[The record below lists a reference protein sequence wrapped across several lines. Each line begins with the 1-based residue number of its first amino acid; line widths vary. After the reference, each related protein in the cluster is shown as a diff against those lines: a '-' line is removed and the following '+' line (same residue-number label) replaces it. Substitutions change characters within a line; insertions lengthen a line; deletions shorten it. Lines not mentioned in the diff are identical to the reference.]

1 MNKIEQKTI
10 CDIDRSNMFA
20 VLKNFYLQIKDAV
33 NIAEKIIVP
42 KNLKINSIII
52 NGLGGSAIGGD
63 LVRSYL
69 HYMIKIPFFVNRNY
83 FLPEFANKN
92 TLSIIS
98 SYSGNTEETIS
109 AYKESLKRKC
119 KILAISSGGEVEKIA
134 KKNGI
139 LFIKIPTGYQPRC
152 ALGYSFF
159 TIFISLFKLG
169 LIPVSKKEFYNDIDS
184 VIKNIEK
191 YSAYFSNYKSQNNI
205 AINIASLIK
214 DKLPV
219 IYSSNDLLD
228 VVNLRWRG
236 QISENGKQLA
246 YGNLYPEM
254 NHNELVGWYEPK
266 EILTRNKNSIGR
278 SLLKEIIVIFLQ
290 DINDYERIT
299 LRMKITS
306 EIYKKLA
313 SKVISIKGK
322 GANKLERIFNLIY
335 TGDWVS
341 YYLALLRRIDPTPVD
356 AISYLKSKLK

>member
-1 MNKIEQKTI
+1 MEKIEQKTI
-10 CDIDRSNMFA
+10 CDIDRSNMFM
-20 VLKNFYLQIKDAV
+20 VLRNFHLQIKDAV
-33 NIAEKIIVP
+33 QIASNIKFPKKLRVSNIIV
-42 KNLKINSIII
+42 

-69 HYMIKIPFFVNRNY
+69 HYIIKIPFTVNRSY
-83 FLPEFANKN
+83 FLPAYANRE

-109 AYKESLKRKC
+109 AYKDSLKRKC

-134 KKNGI
+134 KKNGNI
-139 LFIKIPTGYQPRC
+139 FIKIPTGFQPRC

-169 LIPVSKKEFYNDIDS
+169 LIPISQKVFYNEIES
-184 VIKNIEK
+184 VIQNLEK
-191 YSAYFSNYKSQNNI
+191 YSKQFSNYKLRNNI
-205 AINIASLIK
+205 AIKIASEIK
-214 DKLPV
+214 GKLPV
-219 IYSSNDLLD
+219 IYSSSDLLD

-236 QISENGKQLA
+236 QISENSKQLA

-254 NHNELVGWYEPK
+254 NHNELVGWWAPEK
-266 EILTRNKNSIGR
+266 TSKNKSLNRR
-278 SLLKEIIVIFLQ
+278 SLLNDIIVIFLK
-290 DINDYERIT
+290 DNDDYVRIK
-299 LRMKITS
+299 LRMDITS

-322 GANKLERIFNLIY
+322 GENKLERIFNLIY

-341 YYLALLRRIDPTPVD
+341 YYLALMRRVDPTPVEV
-356 AISYLKSKLK
+356 ISYLKSKLK